1 MMNPICLFSKLSIFS
16 VWVRV
21 NVGKNSWQKQIRRK
35 KFHIFTKGSISYVC
49 YVKGKNILKIHGSE
63 FEYCFILEYS
73 KTPWDTA
80 PWHTIF
86 AVTLFWFRGKNFPDT
101 LFFKFFTNLK
111 VHYFQKCVKTLFNL
125 RFLSQRGFI
134 SHKLM

>member
-1 MMNPICLFSKLSIFS
+1 MGTPQGFQIFIQS
-16 VWVRV
+16 CSFEIEPGPRYEVNLRV
-21 NVGKNSWQKQIRRK
+21 FAIA
-35 KFHIFTKGSISYVC
+35 
-49 YVKGKNILKIHGSE
+49 
-63 FEYCFILEYS
+63 YS

-86 AVTLFWFRGKNFPDT
+86 ADTLFWFRDKNFRDT

-125 RFLSQRGFI
+125 RFLS
-134 SHKLM
+134 